1 MYYVYLL
8 RCKDG
13 SIYAGITTDLARRF
27 SEHAGKG
34 GRGAKYTASR
44 TPERFECAFCAQDRA
59 SASRLE
65 ARLKRLTHAQKQSL
79 IDDLVPDGLTL
90 EGYERAVLAPDGQRL
105 AEAAHF

>member
-8 RCKDG
+8 RCKGG

-44 TPERFECAFCAQDRA
+44 TPERFECAFCARDRA

-79 IDDLVPDGLTL
+79 IDGLVPEGLAL
-90 EGYERAVLAPDGQRL
+90 DEYERAVLAPDGQRL
-105 AEAAHF
+105 AEVAHF